1 MSIRSIRAPTA
12 STADSSP
19 QDRADLPDVAATVR
33 RPDEPRTLTIAELA
47 AIFLPSAVLW
57 WRLFSLL
64 ISVLGR
70 TLSRKRVRKAFDR
83 VTGTVLMRFGIAMV
97 LENR

>member
-1 MSIRSIRAPTA
+1 
-12 STADSSP
+12 
-19 QDRADLPDVAATVR
+19 L
-33 RPDEPRTLTIAELA
+33 
-47 AIFLPSAVLW
+47 SAVLW

-83 VTGTVLMRFGIAMV
+83 VTGTVLVGFGITMV
-97 LENR
+97 IENR